1 MSCSQRRPSKPSRQ
15 MHEYVSPVLTQV
27 ARLRQGL
34 ALQAGLFLSWQTVPS
49 QSEVQWQRKVEPRSR
64 QRAAVQAGGAV
75 AVGVCQ
81 VTSLP
86 LAVARA
92 VAGVVGHGV
101 HAGAVV
107 AARVRLAFVLIC
119 GGRRGLVRAGTGSL
133 VTGGDTSDAC
143 RTAT

>member
-1 MSCSQRRPSKPSRQ
+1 MR
-15 MHEYVSPVLTQV
+15 VAVVDVVLTAAALEALATDAGVSVASVDAGGEVEAGVGAAGGTLSQLADCALPVGGAVAEEGGAQV
-27 ARLRQGL
+27 A
-34 ALQAGLFLSWQTVPS
+34 T
-49 QSEVQWQRKVEPRSR
+49 
-64 QRAAVQAGGAV
+64 RAAVQAGGAV

-107 AARVRLAFVLIC
+107 AARIRLAFVLIC
-119 GGRRGLVRAGTGSL
+119 GGRRGLVRTGSWH
-133 VTGGDTSDAC
+133 GKFGN
-143 RTAT
+143 RW